1 MLSYVLIFYAPIYDL
16 FHTQGRRF
24 DRGDRAGD
32 VFRSIGETFDVPMS
46 TGTKVIAILML
57 ISIAVFSTY
66 LAIRLIR
73 HIWHSGNNPGT

>member
-1 MLSYVLIFYAPIYDL
+1 MLSLLLLFYN
-16 FHTQGRRF
+16 QGRRF
-24 DRGDRAGD
+24 DRGDKAGD

-46 TGTKVIAILML
+46 TSTKAIAILML

-73 HIWHSGNNPGT
+73 HIWHEGKHK